1 MHIILGLLGSIVTI
15 LILLNRLAEA
25 GIDLGGLNPFLWHR
39 RRQWRKQYDGDPI
52 YKISNPMDLTALLM
66 VAVAKSDGDMS
77 TEEKKKILEL
87 FQSEFHL
94 SKRNASELMIASVYL
109 LKDGSELRS
118 NLKKVLQ
125 PSLDRFSQEQAQSA
139 LSLVNRVAAM
149 EHESNAIKQELVGNI
164 TASLAP
170 AMQDKHKWQ
179 TAP

>member
-15 LILLNRLAEA
+15 LILLNRLADA

-52 YKISNPMDLTALLM
+52 FKIANPMDITALLM

-77 TEEKKKILEL
+77 SEEKKKILQL

-94 SKRNASELMIASVYL
+94 SKKSASELMIASVYL
-109 LKDGSELRS
+109 LKDGAELKS

-125 PSLDRFSQEQAQSA
+125 PSLDNFSKEQAESA
-139 LSLVNRVAAM
+139 LSLVNQVAKM
-149 EHESNAIKQELVGNI
+149 ERESNPIKLELLSDI
-164 TASLAP
+164 TACLAP
-170 AMQDKHKWQ
+170 AMQEKQKWQ
-179 TAP
+179 